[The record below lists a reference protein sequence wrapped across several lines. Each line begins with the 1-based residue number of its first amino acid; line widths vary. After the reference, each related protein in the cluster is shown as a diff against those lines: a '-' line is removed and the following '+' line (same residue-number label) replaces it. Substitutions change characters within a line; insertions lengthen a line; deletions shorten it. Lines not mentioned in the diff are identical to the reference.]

1 MLKEPNNKKISGII
15 ILLFIIFSKKIK
27 EVFCVLS
34 VTRQELMIGRSM
46 QWWIPCRNWLGHESS
61 DFSFSYLFC
70 LNMNSLLAS
79 MILDSPIAKSFQ
91 LSITKCA
98 CYTVLGLAPYYKEKM
113 LEKVKVSPAYSIIFY
128 ESLNLNLQ
136 DEQLD
141 AQTHFWEK

>member
-34 VTRQELMIGRSM
+34 VTGQELMIGRSM
-46 QWWIPCRNWLGHESS
+46 QWWIRCRNWLVMKVVISH
-61 DFSFSYLFC
+61 FSYFFC

-79 MILDSPIAKSFQ
+79 MILDSPIVKSFQ

-113 LEKVKVSPAYSIIFY
+113 LQKVKVSTAYSIIFY

-141 AQTHFWEK
+141 VQTHFWEK